1 MEKMMSDILHEAK
14 YQAEHAHGILPR
26 QRWKAAANEIERL
39 RSSLEDSKSE
49 SEHLRD
55 ENKAAWDS
63 AEYNAQRARDAEK
76 RIEELE
82 AEVERHKRIFTH
94 GSVDRFWRVWD
105 EVGEP
110 HIHGVYESTWGA
122 FRRAFDG
129 EE

>member
-1 MEKMMSDILHEAK
+1 MSDDCGSWWSHLVKRSAADNVT
-14 YQAEHAHGILPR
+14 AEYLA
-26 QRWKAAANEIERL
+26 WCEIERL
-39 RSSLEDSKSE
+39 T
-49 SEHLRD
+49 
-55 ENKAAWDS
+55 
-63 AEYNAQRARDAEK
+63 AEVAEKDK

-94 GSVDRFWRVWD
+94 GGVDRFWRVWD

-122 FRRAFDG
+122 FRRALDG